1 MPLFRRSKPE
11 TASSSTQP
19 AETREQLLLRRAREY
34 LRTLQTHYP
43 SDYERVLSEVE
54 HVDLARVKLT
64 LRSLGS
70 IVDEGYIESIISEMQ
85 TRVASAR
92 LSYQNALHE
101 NPDALK
107 ILLRSGNRSEAI
119 ELYQHRTGVDWPEA
133 LTVIKDLERE
143 LAAED
148 AEGTK

>member
-11 TASSSTQP
+11 SASSAQP
-19 AETREQLLLRRAREY
+19 AETREQTLLRRAREY

-43 SDYERVLSEVE
+43 SEYERVLSEVE
-54 HVDLARVKLT
+54 QGDLARVKIT

-70 IVDEGYIESIISEMQ
+70 IVDEGYIESMISEVQ
-85 TRVASAR
+85 TRVSSAR
-92 LSYQNALHE
+92 LSYQNALDE
-101 NPDALK
+101 NPDVLR

-133 LTVIKDLERE
+133 LAAIKDLERE

-148 AEGTK
+148 AEGR